1 MSREMRGTAS
11 ACSNIALVKY
21 WGKLDFDENIPLND
35 SVSMTLSDAITTTT
49 VVWDPTLSQ
58 DEIYLDG
65 ERILDNRGLRISRY
79 LDRIRADWYRMHAR
93 VASMN
98 SFPAGTG
105 IASSASGFAALATAA
120 FAAFGEDGPDERE
133 MTRWARRGSGS
144 ACRSIHG
151 GFVEWIGGTDD
162 ASSYAHQLCSREHWD
177 LRDLVVLVSKAP
189 KAISSSEGH
198 RIATRHPF
206 MDARQE
212 TLASR
217 MLAVKGAIA
226 TRDFAT
232 LGALVEHEALEV
244 QGIMMSGQPSALYM
258 QPGTMRLLH
267 AIRAWREE
275 DGLPVYFTLD
285 AGPNVHVLCEGKDA
299 AAVRAR
305 IEALVPDYPIL
316 ENRAGPPA
324 HVHDAH
330 LL

>member
-11 ACSNIALVKY
+11 ACSNIALIKY
-21 WGKLDFDENIPLND
+21 WGKADPADNIPLNG

-49 VVWDPTLSQ
+49 VVWDPSLSQ

-65 ERILDNRGLRISRY
+65 ERILDHRGLRISRF

-120 FAAFGEDGPDERE
+120 FAAFGEGLPEQTE
-133 MTRWARRGSGS
+133 LTRWARRGSGS
-144 ACRSIHG
+144 GCRSIHG

-162 ASSYAHQLCSREHWD
+162 ASSFSRQLCPADHWD
-177 LRDLVVLVSKAP
+177 LRDLVVLVSSAP

-198 RIATRHPF
+198 RIAGRHPF
-206 MDARQE
+206 MAARQAE
-212 TLASR
+212 LPLC
-217 MLAVKGAIA
+217 MLATKGAIA
-226 TRDFAT
+226 SRDFGT
-232 LGALVEHEALEV
+232 LGAIVEHEALEV
-244 QGIMMSGQPSALYM
+244 QGIMMSGQPCALYM
-258 QPGTMRLLH
+258 QPATLALLH
-267 AIRAWREE
+267 AVRSWRED

-285 AGPNVHVLCEGKDA
+285 AGPNVHILCEGRDA
-299 AAVRAR
+299 PAVRER
-305 IEALVPDYPIL
+305 IEALVPGLAIL
-316 ENRAGPPA
+316 ENRPGSPVR
-324 HVHDAH
+324 VHDAH

>member
-21 WGKLDFDENIPLND
+21 WGKTDFADNIPMND

-65 ERILDNRGLRISRY
+65 ERILDHRGVRISRF
-79 LDRIRADWYRMHAR
+79 LDRIRADYYRMPAR

-105 IASSASGFAALATAA
+105 IASSASGFAALAKAA
-120 FAAFGEDGPDERE
+120 FAAFDEEPPDTIE

-144 ACRSIHG
+144 AARSIHG
-151 GFVEWIGGTDD
+151 GFVEWIGGADD
-162 ASSYAHQLCSREHWD
+162 SGSFARPLCSRDHWD

-198 RIATRHPF
+198 RIASRHPF
-206 MDARQE
+206 MAARQAE
-212 TLASR
+212 LPSR
-217 MLAVKGAIA
+217 MLAVKGAIVA
-226 TRDFAT
+226 RDFAT

-244 QGIMMSGQPSALYM
+244 QGIMMSGQPSALYL
-258 QPGTMRLLH
+258 QPGTVALLH

-285 AGPNVHVLCEGKDA
+285 AGPNVHVLCEGA
-299 AAVRAR
+299 HAPAVRER
-305 IEALVPDYPIL
+305 IEALLPGLPIL
-316 ENRAGPPA
+316 ENRAGPAA
-324 HVHDAH
+324 HSHDAH

>member
-21 WGKLDFDENIPLND
+21 WGKKDFTDNIPLND

-65 ERILDNRGLRISRY
+65 ERILDGRGLRISRY
-79 LDRIRADWYRMHAR
+79 LDRIRSDWYRMHAR

-120 FAAFGEDGPDERE
+120 FAAFGEEGPDETE

-151 GFVEWIGGTDD
+151 GFVEWLGGDDD
-162 ASSYAHQLCSREHWD
+162 ASSWAHQLCSADHWD
-177 LRDLVVLVSKAP
+177 LRDLVVLVSRAP

-198 RIATRHPF
+198 KIATRHPF
-206 MDARQE
+206 MAARQE
-212 TLASR
+212 ELPAR

-258 QPGTMRLLH
+258 QPGTMQLLH
-267 AIRAWREE
+267 AIRSWRDD

-299 AAVRAR
+299 AAVRER
-305 IEALVPDYPIL
+305 IERLVPDLPIL